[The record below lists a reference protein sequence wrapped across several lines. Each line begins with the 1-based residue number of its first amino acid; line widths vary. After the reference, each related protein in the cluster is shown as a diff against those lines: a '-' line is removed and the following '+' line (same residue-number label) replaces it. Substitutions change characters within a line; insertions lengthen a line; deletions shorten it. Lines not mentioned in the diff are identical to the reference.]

1 MQSIKS
7 LPERFNLKLQIFDSK
22 NEPITK
28 SVIVDSDI
36 LHDFRVHFD
45 SKILDEILFI
55 VLNANDESNG

>member
-22 NEPITK
+22 NEPISK

-55 VLNANDESNG
+55 VLTAKD